1 VSEATPVNI
10 TIRGK
15 ALRVRSTQSH
25 DALQSIADYVEATM
39 QRVERGTSAV
49 DSLDVAMLTALNLAR
64 EVIES
69 RDQSIPVNDGR
80 LRDLIDRAEA
90 ALGEGSA

>member
-1 VSEATPVNI
+1 VSEVTPVSI

-15 ALRVRSTQSH
+15 ALRLRSDQSAE
-25 DALQSIADYVEATM
+25 ALQSIADYVESTM
-39 QRVERGTSAV
+39 QRVERATSAV
-49 DSLDVAMLTALNLAR
+49 DSLDVAMLTAINLAR

-69 RDQSIPVNDGR
+69 REHAIPANDGR

>member
-1 VSEATPVNI
+1 MSEATPVNI

-39 QRVERGTSAV
+39 QRVERGTWR
-49 DSLDVAMLTALNLAR
+49 AR
-64 EVIES
+64 SSS
-69 RDQSIPVNDGR
+69 RAISRFPRTTGDCAI
-80 LRDLIDRAEA
+80 
-90 ALGEGSA
+90 